1 MAITTNNL
9 ISRQT
14 VGSAGAASIT
24 FSNIPA
30 TFTDLRLVWSG
41 RTDYAGVTNTMNIL
55 LNSASTTFTL
65 KTVFGDGTT
74 ADTQSS
80 STNQYVGWIPGS
92 TATAS
97 TFGNTELYIPN
108 YTSSNQKSFSVDTVT
123 ENNAT
128 AVYNGLIAGLWSG
141 TSAINSITLNP
152 RDGNWVQYSTFSLY
166 GISSNTSTQNTSVPS
181 ATGGDV
187 ITTDGTY
194 WYHAFKAS
202 GTFTP
207 LRALTADCL
216 TIAGGGGGGSQY
228 GGGGGAGGL
237 SYSASNSLTA
247 TNYTVTI
254 GAGGLGVIP
263 TTGGGSDGD
272 GKGTNGSNS
281 QFGSLTAATGGG
293 GGGRYRDS
301 NANNVIRNGADGG
314 SGGGGGAGTNASYVG
329 SGGTGSQG
337 NNGGSGGAY
346 GSPINSYRGG
356 GGGGVSVVGGNANS
370 SGGGTG
376 GNGSSTYS
384 SWGSATSTGQNVS
397 GTYYFAGGGGGGN
410 GGDSYPS
417 GGAGG
422 YGGGGAGGNNASGTA
437 GTANTGGGGGG
448 QGAGGVGAGYQGANA
463 GSGIVIVRYAV

>member
-194 WYHAFKAS
+194 WYHAFKYS

-207 LRALTADCL
+207 LKALTADCL
-216 TIAGGGGGGSQY
+216 VLSGGGGSAWESNGAAGAGGAGGLVYTSSVSFGNGNSYTATVGAGGAGATVASTSGVNGVVSSLTGTGISLTASVGGAKSNFRANGSTGGSGSGGSGDTAVTGGSGTSGQGY
-228 GGGGGAGGL
+228 AGGTGLVNVGGGGGGGAGG
-237 SYSASNSLTA
+237 
-247 TNYTVTI
+247 V
-254 GAGGLGVIP
+254 
-263 TTGGGSDGD
+263 
-272 GKGTNGSNS
+272 GSNS
-281 QFGSLTAATGGG
+281 SSGYGG
-293 GGGRYRDS
+293 
-301 NANNVIRNGADGG
+301 V
-314 SGGGGGAGTNASYVG
+314 GGAGTNTYSTWASATV
-329 SGGTGSQG
+329 T
-337 NNGGSGGAY
+337 
-346 GSPINSYRGG
+346 
-356 GGGGVSVVGGNANS
+356 GVSG
-370 SGGGTG
+370 
-376 GNGSSTYS
+376 
-384 SWGSATSTGQNVS
+384 
-397 GTYYFAGGGGGGN
+397 YYAGGGGGGTY
-410 GGDSYPS
+410 GTDSPS
-417 GGAGG
+417 SPVAGG
-422 YGGGGAGGNNASGTA
+422 TGGGGTGGGKNSGASIPAGNGT
-437 GTANTGGGGGG
+437 TNTGGGGGG
-448 QGAGGVGAGYQGANA
+448 MAGQVGWPGAAAGSG